1 MEEAQGGIV
10 LARTLDRLKACA
22 DGRQSRIC
30 LTSRE
35 SYEVCAYIWWLTDE
49 IAKANAQQ
57 AVMTEGGHDGRADG

>member
-22 DGRQSRIC
+22 DGQQTRIC

-35 SYEVCAYIWWLTDE
+35 SYEVCAYIWWLTDKL
-49 IAKANAQQ
+49 AKAIKENSNEDANSD
-57 AVMTEGGHDGRADG
+57 ARP